1 MDIVY
6 NNVNYSVNYMDIVKN
21 FWYRRLLGKYMD
33 RRKRRS
39 NWREASQILP

>member
-1 MDIVY
+1 
-6 NNVNYSVNYMDIVKN
+6 MDIVKN

-39 NWREASQILP
+39 NWREATNT